1 MLSQGTL
8 DITVNLLFEKAG
20 YMIPKTK
27 STSIK
32 NHDLNFATL
41 LQTTGQCSKL
51 NFLYGFLVSKLN
63 INGVRLLFPLA
74 TCYTTSNKVFKTL
87 V

>member
-8 DITVNLLFEKAG
+8 DITVNLLFESAG

-32 NHDLNFATL
+32 NHDLNLATL
-41 LQTTGQCSKL
+41 L
-51 NFLYGFLVSKLN
+51 
-63 INGVRLLFPLA
+63 
-74 TCYTTSNKVFKTL
+74 
-87 V
+87 